1 MNVFVAELFG
11 TFLLVL
17 LGCGVVANVVLK
29 GSKAENSGW
38 IVISLGWGFGVGI
51 AVYAAGWVSG
61 AHLNPAVTLGFWAI
75 GGISAKMA
83 MVYIIAQCIG
93 AFLGAIVLWLAY
105 KQHFDETDDPG
116 MVLAA
121 FSTGAAIRN
130 TKWNII
136 SEAIS
141 TAVLM
146 IGILAIF
153 TANNGIGAGFG
164 PYAVA
169 ILVCTIGL
177 CLGGNTGYAVNPAR
191 DLMPRIAHAL
201 LPIKNKGNS
210 DWGYALVPVVGPIIG
225 AVLGALLWNNLLLPV
240 FTQQIS

>member
-1 MNVFVAELFG
+1 MNVFMAELFG
-11 TFLLVL
+11 TLLLVL

-29 GSKAENSGW
+29 HSKAENSGW

-61 AHLNPAVTLGFWAI
+61 AHLNPAVTLGFLAI
-75 GGISAKMA
+75 GGISAKTA
-83 MVYIIAQCIG
+83 AIYIAGQCVG
-93 AFLGAIVLWLAY
+93 AFLGAIVLWLAF
-105 KQHFDETDDPG
+105 KQHFDETTDPG
-116 MVLAA
+116 LILAA

-136 SEAIS
+136 SEAIT

-153 TANNGIGAGFG
+153 NVNNGIGAGFG
-164 PYAVA
+164 PYAVG
-169 ILVCTIGL
+169 ILVCTLGL

-191 DLMPRIAHAL
+191 DLMPRIVHAL
-201 LPIKNKGNS
+201 LPIKNKGDS
-210 DWGYALVPVVGPIIG
+210 DWGYAIVPVVGPILG
-225 AVLGALLWNNLLLPV
+225 AVAGALLWQHVLIPV
-240 FTQQIS
+240 FTL

>member
-1 MNVFVAELFG
+1 MDVFVAELFG
-11 TFLLVL
+11 TLLLVL
-17 LGCGVVANVVLK
+17 LGCGVVANVVLSQ
-29 GSKAENSGW
+29 SKAQNSGW
-38 IVISLGWGFGVGI
+38 IVIAMGWGFGVGI

-75 GGISAKMA
+75 GAVTAETAVI
-83 MVYIIAQCIG
+83 YIIAQCCG
-93 AFLGAIVLWLAY
+93 AFLGAIVLWLAF
-105 KQHFDETDDPG
+105 KQHYDETEDAG
-116 MVLAA
+116 MILAS

-153 TANNGIGAGFG
+153 TANNGIGSGFG

-201 LPIKNKGNS
+201 LPIKNKGDS

-225 AVLGALLWNNLLLPV
+225 AVGGALLWNNILVPI
-240 FTQQIS
+240 FTANL

>member
-1 MNVFVAELFG
+1 ELFG

-38 IVISLGWGFGVGI
+38 IVISMGWGFGVAI

-61 AHLNPAVTLGFWAI
+61 GHLNPAVTIGFWAI
-75 GGISAKMA
+75 GKISTEMA
-83 MVYIIAQCIG
+83 LVYILAQCVG
-93 AFLGAIVLWLAY
+93 AFLGAITLWLAF
-105 KQHFDETDDPG
+105 KQHFDATEDPG

-141 TAVLM
+141 TGVLM

-153 TANNGIGAGFG
+153 TTNNGISSGFG
-164 PYAVA
+164 PYAVG
-169 ILVCTIGL
+169 ILVCAIGL

-201 LPIKNKGNS
+201 LPIKHKGNS
-210 DWGYALVPVVGPIIG
+210 DWGYAIVPVVGPI
-225 AVLGALLWNNLLLPV
+225 LGSVVAALLWSNVLVPV
-240 FTQQIS
+240 FTL

>member
-1 MNVFVAELFG
+1 MDVFIAELFG

-38 IVISLGWGFGVGI
+38 IVISMGWGFGVAI
-51 AVYAAGWVSG
+51 AVYTAGWVSG

-75 GGISAKMA
+75 GGISTSMA
-83 MVYIIAQCIG
+83 ITYIAAQCIG
-93 AFLGAIVLWLAY
+93 AFLGAIALWLTF
-105 KQHFDETDDPG
+105 KQHFDATEDAG
-116 MVLAA
+116 LILAS

-146 IGILAIF
+146 VGILAIF
-153 TANNGIGAGFG
+153 HANTGIGSGFG
-164 PYAVA
+164 PYAVG
-169 ILVCTIGL
+169 ILVCAIGL

-201 LPIKNKGNS
+201 LPIKNKGHS
-210 DWGYALVPVVGPIIG
+210 DWGYAIVPIVGPIIG
-225 AVLGALLWNNLLLPV
+225 AVSASLLWAHVLLPV
-240 FTQQIS
+240 FVQQA